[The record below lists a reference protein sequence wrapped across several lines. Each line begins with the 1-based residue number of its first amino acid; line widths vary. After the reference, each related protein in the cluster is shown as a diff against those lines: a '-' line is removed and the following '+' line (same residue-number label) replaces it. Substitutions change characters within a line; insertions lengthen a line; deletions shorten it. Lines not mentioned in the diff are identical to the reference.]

1 MKKLFL
7 FALLAVGLNL
17 SAQPLWLRHN
27 VISPQG
33 DKIAFC
39 YKGDV
44 YVVNANGG
52 KALQITTNAAYDS
65 DPIWSP
71 DGKQIAFSTDR
82 NGNFDVYLVSAE
94 GGVAK
99 RITTNSAT
107 EIPLAFSPDG
117 KEIYF
122 SAQIQKAA
130 ANVQFASGWITE
142 LYKVSTEGGRPE
154 QVVAVPVSSMS
165 FDKDGKS
172 FLYYDRKGSE
182 NIWRKHHTSS
192 VARDVVYYNAKK
204 KTHTILTTNVG
215 EDRDPRYLPGYKDVV
230 FLSERNSGSFNVYKA
245 PANNLEQV
253 EAVTHFKTHPVRFLS
268 VANDG
273 LLCYGYMGEI
283 YTQRIGSEPQRVN
296 IEIVNDQ
303 AQEQLVKQDF
313 KGIGDFDLSQDGK
326 LIAFISR
333 GELFVTGVDEYATT
347 KQITHTAQA
356 ERNPSFSK
364 DGRTIVYASER
375 DGYWNLYQATIE
387 RKDDYNFAYATLV
400 EEKPLFDND
409 GIERIAPSY
418 SPDGKEIAFIENRSV
433 LKVYNV
439 ASKSVRQITDGCQH
453 YETDDYGFSYE
464 WSPDGQWFA
473 LTLISHMR
481 DPYSDIGIV
490 KADGSKTIYNITES
504 AYIDGSPQWVLD
516 GNAIIYRSNRYGM
529 RSHASWGSQNDAF
542 IAFMNQDAYDKFRL
556 NKEEYALLKE
566 QEKGKKDDKKDEP
579 KKEEKSDKKKGKKDD
594 KKDGPSTSSGT
605 EKDEKPK
612 EVKKIDVDLEH
623 LQDRVMRL
631 TPMSSSLS
639 GMALTKDG
647 EKFYFMT
654 SFEKGYDL
662 WEMDVREKSMKITKK
677 LGQGGAQLRMN
688 GDNLFVLSGNNLQK
702 FDKGGKSTSIKYDA
716 TMELNLAEEREYMF
730 NHVFLQIEKRFF
742 MKDHHGVDLAL
753 MKEAY
758 QPFLAHINN
767 NYDFSE
773 MLSEILGE
781 LNVSHTGSGYRPG
794 SKGDATA
801 EFGVLLDLDYKGDGL
816 KIAEVVEGG
825 PFDKG
830 KSKVKAG
837 CIIEKIDGV
846 EITKGMDYY
855 PLLNGKRGKTVLVTL
870 KDGGKTWDET
880 VKPISHGAMNDL
892 LYNRWVKHNE
902 ETVKKLSNG
911 RLGYVHIKSMGDA
924 SYRDVYSQILGKY
937 NLCDGIVIDTR
948 FNGGG
953 RLHEDIEILFSGEKY
968 LEQVINDSVACV
980 MPSRRYNKPSVM
992 IIGEANYSNAHGTPW
1007 VYKYKKMGSLVGMPV
1022 PGTMSSVTWETL
1034 QDPSLYFGLPVVGY
1048 RTEQGNWLENT
1059 QLEPD
1064 VKVRNTPEKMAD
1076 GVDEQLEAAVKELL
1090 KELKDFHYWGK

>member
-1 MKKLFL
+1 MKKLLFL
-7 FALLAVGLNL
+7 AFFAATMQLA
-17 SAQPLWLRHN
+17 AQPLWMRDN
-27 VISPQG
+27 VISPKG

-39 YKGDV
+39 YKGDI

-52 KALQITTNAAYDS
+52 KAQQLTTTSTYETA
-65 DPIWSP
+65 PVWSP
-71 DGKQIAFSTDR
+71 DGQKIAFATDR
-82 NGNFDVYLVSAE
+82 NGNFDVYVVSAE
-94 GGVAK
+94 GGVPQ
-99 RITTNSAT
+99 RITTNSAS
-107 EIPLAFSPDG
+107 ELPLAFSPDG

-130 ANVQFASGWITE
+130 ENVQFASGWITE

-154 QVVAVPVSSMS
+154 QVVAVPVCSMS

-182 NIWRKHHTSS
+182 NVWRKHHVSS

-215 EDRDPRYLPGYKDVV
+215 EDRDPRYLPGFKDVV
-230 FLSERNSGSFNVYKA
+230 FLSERNGGSFNVYKA
-245 PANNLEQV
+245 PADNLEQV
-253 EAVTHFKTHPVRFLS
+253 EQVSHFETHPVRFLS

-273 LLCYGYMGEI
+273 LLCYGYLGEI
-283 YTQRIGSEPQRVN
+283 YTQRIGSEPQKVN
-296 IEIVNDQ
+296 IELVNDQ
-303 AQEQLVKQDF
+303 ALEQLVKQDF

-364 DGRTIVYASER
+364 DGRSIVYASER
-375 DGYWNLYQATIE
+375 DGYWNLYQAKIE
-387 RKDDYNFAYATLV
+387 RKEDFNFTYATLI

-409 GIERIAPSY
+409 GIERIAPCY

-439 ASKSVRQITDGCQH
+439 ASKQVRQITDGCQH

-504 AYIDGSPQWVLD
+504 AYIDGSPHWAME

-542 IAFMNQDAYDKFRL
+542 IAFLNQDAYDKFRL
-556 NKEEYALLKE
+556 SKEEYALLKE
-566 QEKGKKDDKKDEP
+566 TEKGKKDDKKDDS
-579 KKEEKSDKKKGKKDD
+579 KKEEKSDKKKNKKADKKDD
-594 KKDGPSTSSGT
+594 KKD
-605 EKDEKPK
+605 EKKDEKPK
-612 EVKKIDVDLEH
+612 EAKKIEVDLEH

-631 TPMSSSLS
+631 TPMSSNLS
-639 GMALTKDG
+639 GIALTNDG

-677 LGQGGAQLRMN
+677 LGQGGAQLRMQ

-702 FDKGGKSTSIKYDA
+702 FDKSGKSSSIKYDA
-716 TMELNLAEEREYMF
+716 TMELNLADEREYMF

-758 QPFLAHINN
+758 QPFLTHINN

-816 KIAEVVEGG
+816 KIAEVVEGS
-825 PFDKG
+825 PFDK
-830 KSKVKAG
+830 KSSKVKAG
-837 CIIEKIDGV
+837 TVIEKIDGV
-846 EITKGMDYY
+846 EIKKGMDYY
-855 PLLNGKRGKTVLVTL
+855 PLLNNKRGKTVLVTL
-870 KDGGKTWDET
+870 SDGSKTWDET

-902 ETVKKLSNG
+902 ETVKKLSKG

-937 NLCDGIVIDTR
+937 NLCEGIVIDTR

-1064 VKVRNTPEKMAD
+1064 IKVRNTPEKMAD
-1076 GVDEQLEAAVKELL
+1076 GEDEQLEAAVNQLL

>member
-7 FALLAVGLNL
+7 IALLALGLSL
-17 SAQPLWLRHN
+17 SAQPLWMRHN

-52 KALQITTNAAYDS
+52 KATQITTNAAYDG

-130 ANVQFASGWITE
+130 ENVQFASGWITE
-142 LYKVSTEGGRPE
+142 LYKVSTQGGRPE

-182 NIWRKHHTSS
+182 NVWRKHHVSS

-230 FLSERNSGSFNVYKA
+230 FLSERNNGSFNVYKA

-268 VANDG
+268 VANNG

-283 YTQRIGSEPQRVN
+283 YTQRIGGEPQKVN

-303 AQEQLVKQDF
+303 AEEQLVKQDF
-313 KGIGDFDLSQDGK
+313 KGAGSFALSSDGK
-326 LIAFISR
+326 LIAFVSR
-333 GELFVTGVDEYATT
+333 GEVFVTGVDEYATT
-347 KQITHTAQA
+347 KQITHTPQA
-356 ERNPSFSK
+356 ERSPSFSK
-364 DGRTIVYASER
+364 DGRTLVYASER
-375 DGYWNLYQATIE
+375 DGYWNLYQATIV
-387 RKDDYNFAYATLV
+387 RKEDYNFAYATLID
-400 EEKPLFDND
+400 EKPLFDND
-409 GIERIAPSY
+409 GIERSNPDY
-418 SPDGKEIAFIENRSV
+418 SPDGKEIAFVENRNI
-433 LKVYNV
+433 LKVYNIE
-439 ASKSVRQITDGCQH
+439 SKKVRQITDGTQH
-453 YETDDYGFSYE
+453 YGSLGYE
-464 WSPDGQWFA
+464 WSPDGKWFA
-473 LTLISHMR
+473 ITLITHMR
-481 DPYSDIGIV
+481 DPYSDVAIV
-490 KADGSKTIYNITES
+490 SASGDMKIYNITES
-504 AYIDGSPQWVLD
+504 AYFDDDPQWVLD
-516 GNAIIYRSNRYGM
+516 GNAILYNSDRYGM
-529 RSHASWGSQNDAF
+529 RSHASWGSQRDAF
-542 IAFMNQDAYDKFRL
+542 IAFLNQDAYDKFRL

-579 KKEEKSDKKKGKKDD
+579 KKEEKSDKKKDKKDD
-594 KKDGPSTSSGT
+594 AKD
-605 EKDEKPK
+605 EKKDEKPK
-612 EVKKIDVDLEH
+612 EAKKIEVDLEH
-623 LQDRVMRL
+623 LQDRVIRL
-631 TPMSSSLS
+631 TPMSSNLS
-639 GMALTKDG
+639 GMALSKDG
-647 EKFYFMT
+647 EKLYFMT

-677 LGQGGAQLRMN
+677 MGQGGAHLVVKD
-688 GDNLFVLSGNNLQK
+688 DNIFLLSGGNLQK
-702 FDKGGKSTSIKYDA
+702 VDKGGKSTPIKFDA
-716 TMELNLAEEREYMF
+716 TMELDLAAEREYMF
-730 NHVFLQIEKRFF
+730 NHVFLQTEKRFF
-742 MKDHHGVDLAL
+742 MKDHHGVDLDM

-781 LNVSHTGSGYRPG
+781 LNVSHTGSGYRPSSRG
-794 SKGDATA
+794 GDATA

-825 PFDKG
+825 PFDK
-830 KSKVKAG
+830 KNSKVKAG
-837 CIIEKIDGV
+837 SIIQKIDGV

-855 PLLNGKRGKTVLVTL
+855 PLLNNKRDKTVLVTVS
-870 KDGGKTWDET
+870 DGGKTWDET
-880 VKPISHGAMNDL
+880 VKPISHGAMNEL

-902 ETVKKLSNG
+902 ETVEKLSNG
-911 RLGYVHIKSMGDA
+911 RLGYVHIRSMGDA

-968 LEQVINDSVACV
+968 LEQVVNDSVACV

-1007 VYKYKKMGSLVGMPV
+1007 VYKYKKMGRLVGMPV

-1076 GVDEQLEAAVKELL
+1076 GVDEQLEAAVRELL
-1090 KELKDFHYWGK
+1090 KEVKEFHYWGK

>member
-1 MKKLFL
+1 MNKLFL
-7 FALLAVGLNL
+7 IVLLAVTFQL
-17 SAQPLWLRHN
+17 SAQPLWMRHN

-44 YVVNANGG
+44 YVVNAQGG

-82 NGNFDVYLVSAE
+82 NGNFDVYLVSSE

-130 ANVQFASGWITE
+130 ENVQFASGWITE

-182 NIWRKHHTSS
+182 NVWRKHHVSS

-215 EDRDPRYLPGYKDVV
+215 EDRDPRYLPGFKDVV
-230 FLSERNSGSFNVYKA
+230 FLSERNNGSFNVYKA
-245 PANNLEQV
+245 PADNLEQV
-253 EAVTHFKTHPVRFLS
+253 EAVTRFKTHPVRFLS
-268 VANDG
+268 VANNG
-273 LLCYGYMGEI
+273 LLCYGYLGEI
-283 YTQRIGSEPQRVN
+283 YTQRIGGEPQKVN

-303 AQEQLVKQDF
+303 AEEQMVKQDF
-313 KGIGDFDLSQDGK
+313 KGAGNFALSNDGK
-326 LIAFISR
+326 LIAFVSR
-333 GELFVTGVDEYATT
+333 GEVFVTGVDEYATT
-347 KQITHTAQA
+347 KQITHTPQA
-356 ERNPSFSK
+356 ERSPSFSK
-364 DGRTIVYASER
+364 DGRTLVYASER

-387 RKDDYNFAYATLV
+387 RKEDYNFAYATLID
-400 EEKPLFDND
+400 EKPLFDND
-409 GIERIAPSY
+409 GIERSNPDY
-418 SPDGKEIAFIENRSV
+418 SPDGKEIAFIENRNI
-433 LKVYNV
+433 LKVYNME
-439 ASKSVRQITDGCQH
+439 SKKVRQITDGTQH
-453 YETDDYGFSYE
+453 YGSIGYE
-464 WSPDGQWFA
+464 WSPDGKWFA
-473 LTLISHMR
+473 ITLITHMR
-481 DPYSDIGIV
+481 DPYSDVAIV
-490 KADGSKTIYNITES
+490 SASGDKKIYNITES
-504 AYIDGSPQWVLD
+504 AYFDDDPQWVLD
-516 GNAIIYRSNRYGM
+516 GNAILFNSDRYGM
-529 RSHASWGSQNDAF
+529 RSHASWGSQRDAF
-542 IAFMNQDAYDKFRL
+542 IAFLNQEAYDKFRL

-579 KKEEKSDKKKGKKDD
+579 KKEEKSDKKKDKKDK
-594 KKDGPSTSSGT
+594 KKDGPSTGSGASN
-605 EKDEKPK
+605 DEKPK
-612 EVKKIDVDLEH
+612 ESKKIEVDLEH
-623 LQDRVMRL
+623 LQDRVIRL
-631 TPMSSSLS
+631 TPMSSNLS
-639 GMALTKDG
+639 GMALSKDG
-647 EKFYFMT
+647 EKLYFMT

-677 LGQGGAQLRMN
+677 MGQGGAHLVVKD
-688 GDNLFVLSGNNLQK
+688 DNIFLLSGGNLQK
-702 FDKGGKSTSIKYDA
+702 VDKGGKSTPIKFDA
-716 TMELNLAEEREYMF
+716 TMELDLAAEREYMF
-730 NHVFLQIEKRFF
+730 NHVFLQTEKRFF
-742 MKDHHGVDLAL
+742 MKDHHGVDLDM

-781 LNVSHTGSGYRPG
+781 LNVSHTGSGYRPSSRG
-794 SKGDATA
+794 GDATA

-825 PFDKG
+825 PFDK
-830 KSKVKAG
+830 KNSKVKAG
-837 CIIEKIDGV
+837 SIIQKIDGV

-855 PLLNGKRGKTVLVTL
+855 PLLNNKRDKTVLVTIS
-870 KDGGKTWDET
+870 DGGKTWDET
-880 VKPISHGAMNDL
+880 VKPISHGAMNEL

-902 ETVKKLSNG
+902 ETVEKLSNG
-911 RLGYVHIKSMGDA
+911 RLGYVHIRSMGDA

-968 LEQVINDSVACV
+968 LEQVVNDSVACV

-1090 KELKDFHYWGK
+1090 KEVKEFHYWGK

>member
-1 MKKLFL
+1 MKKLLFL
-7 FALLAVGLNL
+7 AFFAATMQLA
-17 SAQPLWLRHN
+17 AQPLWMRDN
-27 VISPQG
+27 VISPKG

-39 YKGDV
+39 YKGDI

-52 KALQITTNAAYDS
+52 KAQQLTTTSTYETA
-65 DPIWSP
+65 PVWSP
-71 DGKQIAFSTDR
+71 DGQKIAFATDR
-82 NGNFDVYLVSAE
+82 NGNFDVYVVSAE
-94 GGVAK
+94 GGVPQ
-99 RITTNSAT
+99 RITTNSAS
-107 EIPLAFSPDG
+107 ELPLAFSPDG

-130 ANVQFASGWITE
+130 ENVQFASGWITE

-154 QVVAVPVSSMS
+154 QVVAVPVCSMS

-182 NIWRKHHTSS
+182 NVWRKHHVSS

-215 EDRDPRYLPGYKDVV
+215 EDRDPRYLPGFKDVV
-230 FLSERNSGSFNVYKA
+230 FLSERNGGSFNVYKA
-245 PANNLEQV
+245 PADNLEQV
-253 EAVTHFKTHPVRFLS
+253 EQVSHFETHPVRFLS

-273 LLCYGYMGEI
+273 LLCYGYLGEI
-283 YTQRIGSEPQRVN
+283 YTQRIGSEPQKVN
-296 IEIVNDQ
+296 IELVNDQ
-303 AQEQLVKQDF
+303 ALEQLVKQDF

-364 DGRTIVYASER
+364 DGRSIVYASER
-375 DGYWNLYQATIE
+375 DGYWNLYQAKIE
-387 RKDDYNFAYATLV
+387 RKEDFNFTYATLI

-409 GIERIAPSY
+409 GIERIAPCY
-418 SPDGKEIAFIENRSV
+418 SPDGKEIAFIESRSV

-439 ASKSVRQITDGCQH
+439 ASKQVRQITDGCQH

-504 AYIDGSPQWVLD
+504 AYIDGSPHWAME

-542 IAFMNQDAYDKFRL
+542 IAFLNQDAYDKFRL
-556 NKEEYALLKE
+556 SKEEYALLKE
-566 QEKGKKDDKKDEP
+566 TEKGKKDDKKDDS
-579 KKEEKSDKKKGKKDD
+579 KKEEKSDKKKNKKADKKDD
-594 KKDGPSTSSGT
+594 KKD
-605 EKDEKPK
+605 EKKDEKPK
-612 EVKKIDVDLEH
+612 EAKKIEVDLEH

-631 TPMSSSLS
+631 TPMSSNLS
-639 GMALTKDG
+639 GIALTNDG

-677 LGQGGAQLRMN
+677 LGQGGAQLRMQ

-702 FDKGGKSTSIKYDA
+702 FDKSGKSSSIKYDA
-716 TMELNLAEEREYMF
+716 TMELNLADEREYMF

-758 QPFLAHINN
+758 QPFLTHINN

-816 KIAEVVEGG
+816 KIAEVVEGS
-825 PFDKG
+825 PFDK
-830 KSKVKAG
+830 KSSKVKAG
-837 CIIEKIDGV
+837 TVIEKIDGV
-846 EITKGMDYY
+846 EIKKGMDYY
-855 PLLNGKRGKTVLVTL
+855 PLLNNKRGKTVLVTL
-870 KDGGKTWDET
+870 SDGSKTWDET

-902 ETVKKLSNG
+902 ETVKKLSKG

-937 NLCDGIVIDTR
+937 NLCEGIVIDTR

-1064 VKVRNTPEKMAD
+1064 IKVRNTPEKMAD
-1076 GVDEQLEAAVKELL
+1076 GEDEQLEAAVNQLL

>member
-7 FALLAVGLNL
+7 IVLLAVTFQL
-17 SAQPLWLRHN
+17 SAQPLWMRHN

-52 KALQITTNAAYDS
+52 KALQITTNAAYDG

-122 SAQIQKAA
+122 TAQIQKAA
-130 ANVQFASGWITE
+130 ENVQFAAGWITE
-142 LYKVSTEGGRPE
+142 LYKVSIEGGRPE

-182 NIWRKHHTSS
+182 NVWRKHHVSS

-215 EDRDPRYLPGYKDVV
+215 EDRDPRYLPGFKDVV
-230 FLSERNSGSFNVYKA
+230 FLSERNNGSFNVYKA
-245 PANNLEQV
+245 PADNLEQV
-253 EAVTHFKTHPVRFLS
+253 EAVTLFKTHPVRFLS
-268 VANDG
+268 VANNG

-283 YTQRIGSEPQRVN
+283 YTQRIGGEPQKVN

-303 AQEQLVKQDF
+303 AEEQLVKQDF
-313 KGIGDFDLSQDGK
+313 KGAGSFALSGDGK
-326 LIAFISR
+326 LIAFVSR
-333 GELFVTGVDEYATT
+333 GEVFVTGVDEYATT
-347 KQITHTAQA
+347 KQITHTPQA
-356 ERNPSFSK
+356 ERSPSFSK
-364 DGRTIVYASER
+364 DGRTLVYASER

-387 RKDDYNFAYATLV
+387 RKEDYNFAYATLID
-400 EEKPLFDND
+400 EKPLFDND
-409 GIERIAPSY
+409 GIERSNPDY
-418 SPDGKEIAFIENRSV
+418 SPDGKEIAFIENRNV
-433 LKVYNV
+433 LKVYNIE
-439 ASKSVRQITDGCQH
+439 SKKVRQITDGTQH
-453 YETDDYGFSYE
+453 YGSIGYE
-464 WSPDGQWFA
+464 WSPDGKWFA
-473 LTLISHMR
+473 ITLITHMR
-481 DPYSDIGIV
+481 DPYSDVAIV
-490 KADGSKTIYNITES
+490 SASGDKMIYNITES
-504 AYIDGSPQWVLD
+504 AYFDDDPQWVLD
-516 GNAIIYRSNRYGM
+516 GNAILFNSDRYGM
-529 RSHASWGSQNDAF
+529 RSHASWGSQRDAF
-542 IAFMNQDAYDKFRL
+542 IAFLNQEAYDKFRL

-579 KKEEKSDKKKGKKDD
+579 KKEEKSDKKKDK
-594 KKDGPSTSSGT
+594 KKDGPSTGSGASN
-605 EKDEKPK
+605 DEKPK
-612 EVKKIDVDLEH
+612 ESKKIEVDLEH
-623 LQDRVMRL
+623 LQDRVIRL
-631 TPMSSSLS
+631 TPMSSNLS
-639 GMALTKDG
+639 GMALSKDG
-647 EKFYFMT
+647 EKLYFMT

-677 LGQGGAQLRMN
+677 MGQGGAHLVVKD
-688 GDNLFVLSGNNLQK
+688 DNIFLLSGGNLQK
-702 FDKGGKSTSIKYDA
+702 VDKGGKSTPIKFDA
-716 TMELNLAEEREYMF
+716 TMELDLAAEREYMF
-730 NHVFLQIEKRFF
+730 NHVFLQTEKRFF
-742 MKDHHGVDLAL
+742 MKDHHGVDLDM

-781 LNVSHTGSGYRPG
+781 LNVSHTGSGYRPSSRG
-794 SKGDATA
+794 GDATA

-816 KIAEVVEGG
+816 KIAEVVEGS
-825 PFDKG
+825 PFDK
-830 KSKVKAG
+830 KNSKVKAG
-837 CIIEKIDGV
+837 SIIQKIDGV

-855 PLLNGKRGKTVLVTL
+855 PLLNNKRDKTVLVTIS
-870 KDGGKTWDET
+870 DGGKTWDET
-880 VKPISHGAMNDL
+880 VKPISHGAMNEL

-902 ETVKKLSNG
+902 ETVEKLSNG

-968 LEQVINDSVACV
+968 LEQVVNDSVACV

-1064 VKVRNTPEKMAD
+1064 VKVRNTPEKMAA

-1090 KELKDFHYWGK
+1090 KEVKEFHYWGK

>member
-1 MKKLFL
+1 MKRLFL
-7 FALLAVGLNL
+7 FLLLVEVMQV
-17 SAQPLWLRHN
+17 SAQPLWMRHN

-39 YKGDV
+39 YKGDI

-52 KALQITTNAAYDS
+52 KAQQITTNAAYDT
-65 DPIWSP
+65 DPVWSP
-71 DGKQIAFSTDR
+71 DGKHIAFATDR
-82 NGNFDVYLVSAE
+82 NGNFDIYLVAAE

-99 RITTNSAT
+99 RVTTNSAT

-117 KEIYF
+117 KEVYF

-130 ANVQFASGWITE
+130 ENVQFASGWITE

-154 QVVAVPVSSMS
+154 QVVAVPVSSMA

-182 NIWRKHHTSS
+182 NVWRKHHTSS

-204 KTHTILTTNVG
+204 NTHTIMTTNIG
-215 EDRDPRYLPGYKDVV
+215 EDRDPRYLPGYKEVV
-230 FLSERNSGSFNVYKA
+230 FLSERNNGSFNVYKA
-245 PANNLEQV
+245 PANDLEKV
-253 EAVTHFKTHPVRFLS
+253 TAVTHFTTHPVRFLS
-268 VANDG
+268 VANNG
-273 LLCYGYMGEI
+273 LLCYGFMGEI
-283 YTQRIGSEPQRVN
+283 YTQRIGSEPQKIN

-303 AQEQLVKQDF
+303 EPEQLVKQDF
-313 KGIGDFDLSQDGK
+313 KGAGNFALSNDGK
-326 LIAFISR
+326 LIAFVSR
-333 GELFVTGVDEYATT
+333 GEVFVTGVDEYATT
-347 KQITHTAQA
+347 KQITHTPQA
-356 ERNPSFSK
+356 ERSPSFSK
-364 DGRTIVYASER
+364 DGRTLVYASER
-375 DGYWNLYQATIE
+375 DGYWNLYQATIN
-387 RKDDYNFAYATLV
+387 RKEDFNLVYATLID
-400 EEKPLFDND
+400 EKPLFDND
-409 GIERIAPSY
+409 GIERSLPCY
-418 SPDGKEIAFIENRSV
+418 SPDGKEIAFVENRNI
-433 LKVYNV
+433 LKVYNI
-439 ASKSVRQITDGCQH
+439 ASKQVRQITDGRQH
-453 YETDDYGFSYE
+453 YETSDHGLDYE
-464 WSPDGQWFA
+464 WSPDGKWFA
-473 LTLISHMR
+473 LTLVTHMHE
-481 DPYSDIGIV
+481 PYGDIGIV
-490 KADGSKTIYNITES
+490 KADGSQKIYNITES
-504 AYIDGSPQWVLD
+504 AYMDGGPQWVLD
-516 GNAIIYRSNRYGM
+516 GNAIIYGSDRYGM
-529 RSHASWGSQNDAF
+529 RSHASWGSQRDAF

-566 QEKGKKDDKKDEP
+566 TEKGNKDAKKDDPKKDDKD
-579 KKEEKSDKKKGKKDD
+579 DKKKD
-594 KKDGPSTSSGT
+594 K
-605 EKDEKPK
+605 KDEKPAEPK
-612 EVKKIDVDLEH
+612 QIEVDLEH
-623 LQDRVMRL
+623 LQDRVARL
-631 TPMSSSLS
+631 TPMSSNLS
-639 GMALTKDG
+639 GMALSKDG

-662 WEMDVREKSMKITKK
+662 WELDVREKSMKILKK
-677 LGQGGAQLRMN
+677 MGQGGAQLAMN
-688 GDNLFVLSGNNLQK
+688 GDNIFLLSGGNLQK
-702 FDKGGKSTSIKYDA
+702 VDKGGKSTPIKYDA
-716 TMELNLAEEREYMF
+716 TMELNLTEEREYMF

-742 MKDHHGVDLAL
+742 MKDHHGVDLVL
-753 MKEAY
+753 LKKAY

-773 MLSEILGE
+773 MLSELLGE
-781 LNVSHTGSGYRPG
+781 LNVSHTGSGHRPS

-825 PFDKG
+825 PFDRKS
-830 KSKVKAG
+830 SKVKAG
-837 CIIEKIDGV
+837 CLIEKIDGV
-846 EITKGMDYY
+846 EIAKGMDYY
-855 PLLNGKRGKTVLVTL
+855 PLLNNKRGKTVLVTL
-870 KDGGKTWDET
+870 KDGGKTWEET
-880 VKPISHGAMNDL
+880 VKPISHSTMNDL
-892 LYNRWVKHNE
+892 LYERWVKHNE
-902 ETVKKLSNG
+902 EVVTKLSNG

-1007 VYKYKKMGSLVGMPV
+1007 VYKYKKMGNLVGMPV

-1064 VKVRNTPEKMAD
+1064 VRVRNTPEKMAK
-1076 GVDEQLEAAVKELL
+1076 GEDEQLEAAVKELL
-1090 KELKDFHYWGK
+1090 KEVKDFHYWGK

>member
-1 MKKLFL
+1 MKKIFFVALFM
-7 FALLAVGLNL
+7 ATINL
-17 SAQPLWLRHN
+17 SAQPLWMRHN

-52 KALQITTNAAYDS
+52 KALQITTNAAYDG
-65 DPIWSP
+65 DPVWSP
-71 DGKQIAFSTDR
+71 DGKQIAFATDR
-82 NGNFDVYLVSAE
+82 NGNFDVYLVAAE
-94 GGVAK
+94 GGVAQ

-130 ANVQFASGWITE
+130 ENVQFASGWITE

-154 QVVAVPVSSMS
+154 QVVAVPVCSMS

-182 NIWRKHHTSS
+182 NVWRKHHTSS

-230 FLSERNSGSFNVYKA
+230 FLSERNNGSFNVYKA
-245 PANNLEQV
+245 PASNLEQV
-253 EAVTHFKTHPVRFLS
+253 EAVTHYKNHPVRFLS

-283 YTQRIGSEPQRVN
+283 YTQRIGSEPQKVN

-303 AQEQLVKQDF
+303 SEEQLVKQDF

-326 LIAFISR
+326 LITFVSR
-333 GELFVTGVDEYATT
+333 GEVFVTGVDEYATT

-356 ERNPSFSK
+356 ERSPSFSK

-387 RKDDYNFAYATLV
+387 RKEDFNFTYATLI
-400 EEKPLFDND
+400 EEKPLFSND
-409 GIERIAPSY
+409 GIERIAPTY

-439 ASKSVRQITDGCQH
+439 ASKQVRQITDGCQH
-453 YETDDYGFSYE
+453 YETDDYGFSYQ

-473 LTLISHMR
+473 LTLISNMR
-481 DPYSDIGIV
+481 DPDSDIGIV
-490 KADGSKTIYNITES
+490 KADGSQKIYNITES
-504 AYIDGSPQWVLD
+504 AYIDGSPQWVMD
-516 GNAIIYRSNRYGM
+516 GDAIIYRSNRYGM

-542 IAFMNQDAYDKFRL
+542 IAFLNQDAYDKFRL
-556 NKEEYALLKE
+556 SKEEYALLKE
-566 QEKGKKDDKKDEP
+566 TDKGSKDKAKDEP
-579 KKEEKSDKKKGKKDD
+579 KDEDKDNKKDKKKGKKEEKSEE
-594 KKDGPSTSSGT
+594 KKEDA
-605 EKDEKPK
+605 PK
-612 EVKKIDVDLEH
+612 EAKKIEVDVEH
-623 LQDRVMRL
+623 LQDRVIRL
-631 TPMSSSLS
+631 TPMSSNLS
-639 GMALTKDG
+639 GMALTNDG

-677 LGQGGAQLRMN
+677 LGQGGAQLRMK

-702 FDKGGKSTSIKYDA
+702 LDKGGKSTSIKYDA

-730 NHVFLQIEKRFF
+730 DHVFLQIEKRFF
-742 MKDHHGVDLAL
+742 MKDHHGVDLAM

-758 QPFLAHINN
+758 HPFLPHINN

-781 LNVSHTGSGYRPG
+781 LNVSHTGSGYRPSSRG
-794 SKGDATA
+794 GDATA

-825 PFDKG
+825 PFDKQ
-830 KSKVKAG
+830 KSQVKAG

-855 PLLNGKRGKTVLVTL
+855 PLLNNKRGKTVLVTL
-870 KDGGKTWDET
+870 KDGGKTWEET
-880 VKPISHGAMNDL
+880 VKPISHGTMNDL
-892 LYNRWVKHNE
+892 LYDRWVKHNE

-992 IIGEANYSNAHGTPW
+992 LIGEANYSNAHGTPW
-1007 VYKYKKMGSLVGMPV
+1007 VYKYKQMGSLVGMPV

-1076 GVDEQLEAAVKELL
+1076 GVDEQLEAAVRELL
-1090 KELKDFHYWGK
+1090 KEVKDFHYWGK